1 MVHES
6 LNFRLGGTQLSSK
19 RPYSAS
25 EAFQE
30 FEIQILSWPQPLMP
44 WMGLMVCDSNLDATV
59 RAQLKFTALKH
70 LLLVLEPNMAL

>member
-1 MVHES
+1 LVAVVKMMTTVAMARTSMVHES

-30 FEIQILSWPQPLMP
+30 FEVQILS
-44 WMGLMVCDSNLDATV
+44 
-59 RAQLKFTALKH
+59 
-70 LLLVLEPNMAL
+70 